1 MARIY
6 LSPPDVGPRE
16 RERLLQAFDSGW
28 IAPVGPDVDAFE
40 RELAACLVDGEYHA
54 VAVSSGTAA
63 LHLALRLAGVG
74 PGDEVLVSDLTFVA
88 SVNPIAYMGATPVF
102 IDSVAGSW
110 NLDPDL
116 VDEELAA
123 CARRGKLPAAV
134 VAVDIYGQCADHD
147 RLRSACARHGVPLI
161 EDAAEALG
169 ATYRGRN
176 AGTLGDIGVLSFNGN
191 KIITTSSG
199 GALLTRS
206 QTFAERARHWATQA
220 RDHAPHYQHSELG
233 HNYRMS
239 NLLAALGRAQ
249 LETLPGRVSRRR
261 AINAWYRQALAGEPG
276 IDFMPEADYGTP
288 TCWLTCITVD
298 PDAFGATR
306 KDIRAAL
313 ERCDIESRPVWKP
326 MHLQPLYAGCR
337 VRGGAVSERLF
348 ETGLCLPSGSSLT
361 DANLDRIA
369 AAIRAVPRRPRTAR
383 AAQ

>member
-16 RERLLQAFDSGW
+16 RERLLEAFDSGW

-40 RELAACLVDGEYHA
+40 RELAAHVGGGAYHA
-54 VAVSSGTAA
+54 VALSSGTAA

-88 SVNPIAYMGATPVF
+88 TANAISYQGAAPVF
-102 IDSVAGSW
+102 IDSMSDTW
-110 NLDPDL
+110 NIDPDL

-123 CARRGKLPAAV
+123 CERRGKLPAAL

-147 RLRSACARHGVPLI
+147 RLRSACARHGVALI

-169 ATYRGRN
+169 ASYRGRS

-199 GALLTRS
+199 GALLTAS
-206 QTFAERARHWATQA
+206 SAHADRARFWATQA
-220 RDHAPHYQHSELG
+220 RDPAPHYQHSELG

-249 LETLPGRVSRRR
+249 LETLPARVARRR
-261 AINAWYRQALAGEPG
+261 AIHAWYRQALAGEPG
-276 IDFMPEADYGTP
+276 IEFMPQADYGTP

-306 KDIRAAL
+306 EDIRVAL
-313 ERCDIESRPVWKP
+313 EGRNIESRPVWKP
-326 MHLQPLYAGCR
+326 MHLQPLYAACR
-337 VRGGAVSERLF
+337 VRGGAVSGHLF
-348 ETGLCLPSGSSLT
+348 ENGLCLPSGSSLA
-361 DANLDRIA
+361 DADLERIA
-369 AAIRAVPRRPRTAR
+369 AAIHAVPRRPRTA
-383 AAQ
+383 

>member
-40 RELAACLVDGEYHA
+40 RELAACLARGEYHA
-54 VAVSSGTAA
+54 VALSSGTAA
-63 LHLALRLAGVG
+63 LHLALRLVGVG
-74 PGDEVLVSDLTFVA
+74 PGDQVLVSDLTFVA
-88 SVNPIAYMGATPVF
+88 SVNPIAYLGATPVL

-116 VDEELAA
+116 VAEELAA

-147 RLRSACARHGVPLI
+147 RLRDACEEHGVVLI

-169 ATYRGRN
+169 ASYRGRS

-206 QTFAERARHWATQA
+206 QAFAERARHWATQA
-220 RDHAPHYQHSELG
+220 RDPAPHYQHSQLG

-276 IDFMPEADYGTP
+276 IEFMPEADYGTP

-306 KDIRAAL
+306 EDIREAL

-326 MHLQPLYAGCR
+326 MHLQPLYADCR

-361 DANLDRIA
+361 DADLERIA
-369 AAIRAVPRRPRTAR
+369 AAIRAVPRRPRAAR
-383 AAQ
+383 GAR